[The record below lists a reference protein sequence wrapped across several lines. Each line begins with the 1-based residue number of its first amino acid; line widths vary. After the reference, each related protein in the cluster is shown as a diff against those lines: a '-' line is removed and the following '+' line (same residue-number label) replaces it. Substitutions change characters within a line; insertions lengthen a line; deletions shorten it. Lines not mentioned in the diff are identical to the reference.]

1 MIEKYIIGKEDL
13 PKLIRGEEL
22 PLSQGSKARAFKIEI
37 IKNLTNGD
45 IIKNLFP
52 NCKQKEHIH
61 NGYFEI
67 YFDGDFGN
75 ASYMRISND
84 WWNAPYEG
92 GKEE

>member
-37 IKNLTNGD
+37 TGNLTNGD
-45 IIKNLFP
+45 MVKAMFP
-52 NCKQKEHIH
+52 NLKIGVFRNEVDVEGLDTYSVFTR
-61 NGYFEI
+61 N
-67 YFDGDFGN
+67 
-75 ASYMRISND
+75 

-92 GKEE
+92 GKKE

>member
-37 IKNLTNGD
+37 IENLTNGD

-52 NCKQKEHIH
+52 NCEQKEHIQ
-61 NGYFEI
+61 I
-67 YFDGDFGN
+67 YRQKWHFWILWH
-75 ASYMRISND
+75 RRHISRSCRQ
-84 WWNAPYEG
+84 
-92 GKEE
+92 KKLTRSTSQCV

>member
-22 PLSQGSKARAFKIEI
+22 SLSQGSKARALKIEI
-37 IKNLTNGD
+37 IGNLTNGD
-45 IIKNLFP
+45 IIKAMFP
-52 NCKQKEHIH
+52 QAR
-61 NGYFEI
+61 FSR
-67 YFDGDFGN
+67 GDFGISEYFMRMN
-75 ASYMRISND
+75 DNKMGFASLDVN